1 MADIATSTPVAAC
14 GTVDC
19 AADATRIST
28 FTGIVHALEALE
40 EAEIEA
46 AGLDPWDPA
55 TSQGAARADAAL
67 ESALDGL
74 EAACDARSVGGA
86 FALYAEVARLGAA
99 LLGAETG
106 SALIAAMVDLLH
118 LDTRP
123 PRGATGAHR
132 SACRLAERAR
142 AVLLRL
148 AQLWRAEAVCV
159 AIEGGPV
166 PQVAAP
172 AGAAPLI

>member
-1 MADIATSTPVAAC
+1 MADTATSTPVTAC
-14 GTVDC
+14 GTAVC
-19 AADATRIST
+19 AADLTQT
-28 FTGIVHALEALE
+28 VNFTGIVRALEALE
-40 EAEIEA
+40 EAEIDA
-46 AGLDPWDPA
+46 AGFDPWDPA
-55 TSQGAARADAAL
+55 TARSAARADAAL
-67 ESALDGL
+67 AGALEGL
-74 EAACDARSVGGA
+74 EAACHAGGVRG
-86 FALYAEVARLGAA
+86 ALGPQVEVARLGVA

-106 SALIAAMVDLLH
+106 AALIAAMVDLLH

-123 PRGATGAHR
+123 PRGATGAQR
-132 SACRLAERAR
+132 EECRLAERAR

>member
-14 GTVDC
+14 GTADY
-19 AADATRIST
+19 AADVTQTST
-28 FTGIVHALEALE
+28 FSGIVRALEALE

-55 TSQGAARADAAL
+55 TARSAALADAAL
-67 ESALDGL
+67 ADALTGL
-74 EAACDARSVGGA
+74 DADSHAGGVGGP
-86 FALYAEVARLGAA
+86 LGPQAEVARLGAA

-106 SALIAAMVDLLH
+106 AALIAAMVDLLH

-123 PRGATGAHR
+123 PRGATRAQR
-132 SACRLAERAR
+132 EACRLAERAR

-159 AIEGGPV
+159 AIEGGPA
-166 PQVAAP
+166 PQLAAP
-172 AGAAPLI
+172 AGTAPLI

>member
-19 AADATRIST
+19 AADATRTST
-28 FTGIVHALEALE
+28 FTGIVRALEALE

-46 AGLDPWDPA
+46 AGFDAWDPA
-55 TSQGAARADAAL
+55 TARSAALADAAL
-67 ESALDGL
+67 ADALERFDF
-74 EAACDARSVGGA
+74 ACHPGGVGGP
-86 FALYAEVARLGAA
+86 LGPQAEVARLGAA
-99 LLGAETG
+99 LLEAETG
-106 SALIAAMVDLLH
+106 AALIATMVDLLH

-123 PRGATGAHR
+123 PRGATGALR
-132 SACRLAERAR
+132 EECRLAERAR

-172 AGAAPLI
+172 AGTAPLI